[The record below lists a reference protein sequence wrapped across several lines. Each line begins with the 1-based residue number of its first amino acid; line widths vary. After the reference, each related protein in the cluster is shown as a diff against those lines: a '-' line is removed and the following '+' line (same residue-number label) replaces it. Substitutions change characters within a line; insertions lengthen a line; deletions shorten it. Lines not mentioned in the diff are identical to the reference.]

1 MAVPQREE
9 VPDDG
14 QRQDARKA
22 AEVHIGFVASLYK
35 GQPGAGRY
43 FVHEHP
49 RWATSW
55 SAECIEKIAGHPE
68 V

>member
-14 QRQDARKA
+14 QRLAARKA
-22 AEVHIGFVASLYK
+22 AEVHLAFVAILYRDQL
-35 GQPGAGRY
+35 GVGRY
-43 FVHEHP
+43 FPHEHP

-55 SAECIEKIAGHPE
+55 SAARIAKIA
-68 V
+68 